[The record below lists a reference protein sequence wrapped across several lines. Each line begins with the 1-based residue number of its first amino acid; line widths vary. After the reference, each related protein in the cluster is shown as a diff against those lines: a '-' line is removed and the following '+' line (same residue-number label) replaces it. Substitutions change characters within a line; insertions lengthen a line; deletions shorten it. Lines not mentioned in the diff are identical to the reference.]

1 MNAVSAKDREKDRKD
16 GEAAVMKN
24 TVMAVTGDVGAGK
37 STVAKLF
44 EALGGI
50 LIDADRV
57 VADLW
62 RTEEVSAAA
71 VGRWGKGILDGAGR
85 VVHRAVADRIFAE
98 SGRAEYDWLSRFLQ
112 PRIRKE
118 LDRRVGLLGVG
129 EWGVA
134 EIPLLFETGPAPWVT
149 VKVFVTAQRAVR
161 AARCRARGW
170 DEAEMAR
177 RESFFMPSEE
187 RMALSDHVVHN
198 DAGLDA
204 LRKTVERI
212 YNGLLSSGRAGY

>member
-1 MNAVSAKDREKDRKD
+1 
-16 GEAAVMKN
+16 
-24 TVMAVTGDVGAGK
+24 MAVTGEPGAGK
-37 STVAKLF
+37 STVSKLF
-44 EALGGI
+44 ESFGGI

-62 RTEEVSAAA
+62 RTPEVVAAA
-71 VGRWGKGILDGAGR
+71 AERWGQDVLDGAGH
-85 VVHRAVADRIFAE
+85 VVHKAVADRIFAA
-98 SGRAEYDWLSRFLQ
+98 SGRAEYDWLSCFLQ
-112 PRIRKE
+112 PRIRRE
-118 LDRRVGLLGVG
+118 LERRVGLLGAG

-134 EIPLLFETGPAPWVT
+134 EIPLLFETGAASWVT

-187 RMALSDHVVHN
+187 RMALSDYVVRN
-198 DAGLDA
+198 DGGLCE
-204 LRKTVERI
+204 LRETAERI
-212 YNGLLSSGRAGY
+212 YNEVMASSGLPASDSRF